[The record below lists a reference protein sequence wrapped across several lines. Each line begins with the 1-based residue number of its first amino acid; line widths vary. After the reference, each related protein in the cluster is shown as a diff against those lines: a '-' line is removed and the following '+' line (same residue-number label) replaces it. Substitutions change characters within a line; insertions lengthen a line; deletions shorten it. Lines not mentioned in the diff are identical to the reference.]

1 MRKAVGFLCAVAVF
15 CACGCKINQEKNITV
30 IAREKGS
37 GTREAFDK
45 VVTDG
50 AGNFLEMKINGKKVY
65 KTTLTAT
72 ELTKTSFVI
81 SSVANDKNAIGY
93 VSIGALNDSVKTV
106 SIDGVKATAQAVL
119 DGSYSIQRPFVI
131 MTNASVTPTPRTAD
145 FLSYLYS
152 NKAEEHANVAGCIFL
167 SEPTR
172 RSAEG
177 IPVIEYVGHERLP
190 AGDKIIVRGSTSVEK
205 FITSAAKGY
214 ADHYGVSATDVF
226 DIQLEGSSVGRK
238 AVETDESGN
247 VIGLSSATI
256 EQENLKTFN
265 VCLDAVAVIVNR
277 ANDKIDDLTAGQ
289 LYGIYTGKIT
299 KFSEIA

>member
-1 MRKAVGFLCAVAVF
+1 MRKAAGLLCALTVF

-45 VVTDG
+45 VITDG
-50 AGNFLEMKINGKKVY
+50 AGNFLEMKIDGKKVY

-93 VSIGALNDSVKTV
+93 ISIGSLNDSVKAISVNGVEAKAETV
-106 SIDGVKATAQAVL
+106 LNGT
-119 DGSYSIQRPFVI
+119 YTIQRPFVI
-131 MTNASVTPTPRTAD
+131 MTNITVAPTPRTAD

-152 NKAEEHANVAGCIFL
+152 DKAEEHANLAGCIFL

-190 AGDKIIVRGSTSVEK
+190 AGEKIIVRGSTSVEK

-214 ADHYGVSATDVF
+214 ADHYGVNATDVF

-238 AVETDESGN
+238 AVETDVSGN
-247 VIGLSSATI
+247 VIGLSSAFI

-277 ANDKIDDLTAGQ
+277 ANDRINNLTVEQ
-289 LYGIYTGKIT
+289 LYDVYTGKIT